1 MAKLY
6 SQNYNSAVFTTVLI
20 FIILIPTPVQG
31 LCIGPEAC
39 GILGATFLSMI
50 TIPIC
55 LIAFLLVFWPKTRK
69 LLQGLAILPGF
80 MAIFTGYLM
89 VIRVNRFDLF
99 YVPLIHICLM
109 IAMFIVG
116 RLTLKNTESQV

>member
-6 SQNYNSAVFTTVLI
+6 SQNYNSAVFTTFLI

-116 RLTLKNTESQV
+116 RLSFKNTESQV

>member
-1 MAKLY
+1 MTQLY
-6 SQNYNSAVFTTVLI
+6 SQNHNSVVFTSVLL
-20 FIILIPTPVQG
+20 FIILIPAPVQG

-39 GILGATFLSMI
+39 GILGATLLSMI

-55 LIAFLLVFWPKTRK
+55 LLAFLLVFWPKTRR

-89 VIRVNRFDLF
+89 VIRVNRFDFF
-99 YVPLIHICLM
+99 YVPLIHVCLT
-109 IAMFIVG
+109 IAMIIVG

>member
-1 MAKLY
+1 MTQSY
-6 SQNYNSAVFTTVLI
+6 SQNHNSVVCTSVLL

-39 GILGATFLSMI
+39 GIIGATFLSMI

-55 LIAFLLVFWPKTRK
+55 LLAFLLVFWPKTRR
-69 LLQGLAILPGF
+69 LLQGIAVLPGF
-80 MAIFTGYLM
+80 MAILTGYLM

-99 YVPLIHICLM
+99 YVPLIHVCLM
-109 IAMFIVG
+109 TAMIIVG
-116 RLTLKNTESQV
+116 RLTSKKTELQL

>member
-1 MAKLY
+1 MKQLY
-6 SQNYNSAVFTTVLI
+6 SQNHNSVVFTSALF
-20 FIILIPTPVQG
+20 FIILTSSPAQG

-55 LIAFLLVFWPKTRK
+55 LLAFLLVFWPKTRR
-69 LLQGLAILPGF
+69 LLQGIAVLPGF
-80 MAIFTGYLM
+80 MAILTGYLM

-99 YVPLIHICLM
+99 YVPLIHVCLM
-109 IAMFIVG
+109 AAMIFVG
-116 RLTLKNTESQV
+116 RLNSKNNESKV

>member
-1 MAKLY
+1 MKQLY
-6 SQNYNSAVFTTVLI
+6 SQNHNSVVFTSVLL
-20 FIILIPTPVQG
+20 FIILIPAPAQG

-55 LIAFLLVFWPKTRK
+55 LLAFLLVFWPKTRR
-69 LLQGLAILPGF
+69 LLKGIAVLPGF
-80 MAIFTGYLM
+80 MAILTGYLM

-99 YVPLIHICLM
+99 YVPLIHLCLM
-109 IAMFIVG
+109 TAMIIVG
-116 RLTLKNTESQV
+116 RLTSKNTGSQV

>member
-6 SQNYNSAVFTTVLI
+6 SQNHNSVVFTTVLI
-20 FIILIPTPVQG
+20 FIVLIPTPAQG

-39 GILGATFLSMI
+39 GILGATFLSMV

-55 LIAFLLVFWPKTRK
+55 LIAFLLVFWPKTRR

-80 MAIFTGYLM
+80 MAILTGYLM

-109 IAMFIVG
+109 IAMIIVG
-116 RLTLKNTESQV
+116 RLSFKKSEPQV